1 MMIDIRHPA
10 NPEDAKHYTTERLR
24 KDFLIQDLFVPGKVK
39 LVYSHVDRVVTG
51 GVHPVQPVALE
62 ASKEFGVDYFLE
74 RREMG
79 VINVGPKGKVVVDG
93 SEYELAK
100 SDGLYIGMGARNVSF
115 QSAEPGKPAKFY
127 FVSSPAHKTYPTTKI
142 LQKDITPVN
151 LGSIDQSNERSI
163 YKYIVPG
170 GVPSCQ
176 LVMGMTM
183 LKPGNMWNSMPCH
196 THARRME
203 VYFYFDLP
211 EDGVVFHLMGE
222 PDETRHIVMRNDEA
236 VISPSWSI
244 HSGVGTKSYTFIWG
258 MAGENQN
265 FDDMDHVAMRQIK

>member
-1 MMIDIRHPA
+1 MIDIRHPA